1 MKRTDSPWPVEVIA
15 HRGASA
21 RAPENTLGAV
31 NLAWQLNADAVEVDV
46 HLSTDSQLVVIHDET
61 LERTAG
67 RQERV
72 DSLTA
77 AELAQVD
84 VGTWFGQDWS
94 AEPVLP
100 LREIIA
106 SVPDGRRIFVELKCG
121 GGTEALEALA
131 EALQDVAESP
141 EKVVLISFDLDLL
154 RDVKRTFPGHLAYL
168 VAEQKKDAGQWQPA
182 TSEIVDRAIE
192 AGLDGVDLSN
202 TLAVDRQAVNQIHD
216 AGLACCIWTVNLK
229 EDADRLIEA
238 GVDSLTMDDPR
249 LLACENEGE
258 PGM

>member
-1 MKRTDSPWPVEVIA
+1 M
-15 HRGASA
+15 
-21 RAPENTLGAV
+21 
-31 NLAWQLNADAVEVDV
+31 
-46 HLSTDSQLVVIHDET
+46 
-61 LERTAG
+61 
-67 RQERV
+67 
-72 DSLTA
+72 
-77 AELAQVD
+77 
-84 VGTWFGQDWS
+84 
-94 AEPVLP
+94 
-100 LREIIA
+100 
-106 SVPDGRRIFVELKCG
+106 
-121 GGTEALEALA
+121 
-131 EALQDVAESP
+131 
-141 EKVVLISFDLDLL
+141 LISFDLDLL